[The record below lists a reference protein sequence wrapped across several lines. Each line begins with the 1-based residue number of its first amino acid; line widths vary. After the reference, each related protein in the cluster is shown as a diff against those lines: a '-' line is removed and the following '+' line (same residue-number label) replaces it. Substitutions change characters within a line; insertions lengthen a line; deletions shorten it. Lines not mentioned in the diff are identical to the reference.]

1 MFNIVILSYSDK
13 NLLLRIQNIDNLR
26 RNYFTR
32 IYSASRKD
40 NNIVFIDACQIME
53 IKVYQLQFRYKLSV
67 NIILLFVACVSLP
80 PMEIIFVNDSLVS
93 TGSSS

>member
-1 MFNIVILSYSDK
+1 MFNIVILLYSDK

-40 NNIVFIDACQIME
+40 NNIVFIDAC
-53 IKVYQLQFRYKLSV
+53 
-67 NIILLFVACVSLP
+67 
-80 PMEIIFVNDSLVS
+80 
-93 TGSSS
+93 